1 VHRLGLGRSDGG
13 GASWRNPMKPWLEG
27 EVTGKMAQAMASNLK
42 FWRDALNLK
51 AEKPL
56 RQQGFVNTGSNFS
69 Y

>member
-1 VHRLGLGRSDGG
+1 
-13 GASWRNPMKPWLEG
+13 MKPWLEG
-27 EVTGKMAQAMASNLK
+27 EVAGKMAEAMASNLN
-42 FWRDALNLK
+42 FWSDALNLK